1 MEEELKKLKN
11 LFEKGLI
18 SKEVYDIKQSEVML
32 DFEKNIEIQD
42 STEMFSV

>member
-32 DFEKNIEIQD
+32 DFEKNIKYKLCR
-42 STEMFSV
+42 T